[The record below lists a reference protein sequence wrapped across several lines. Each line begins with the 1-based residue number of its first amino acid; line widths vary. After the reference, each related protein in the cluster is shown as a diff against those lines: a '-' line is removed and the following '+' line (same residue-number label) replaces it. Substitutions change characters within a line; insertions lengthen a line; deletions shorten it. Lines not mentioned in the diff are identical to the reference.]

1 MGEFGNG
8 IAMAIEALQ
17 DDFDLI
23 DVFWCAALE
32 AGRLDGIVDAGMRR
46 HGGLA
51 QGSAEADAVDSHLV
65 HAVFY
70 RGEAVHRRVSKSVHL
85 VSQLLHQHFQLVKL
99 GVLGCKVQGN
109 DVSTK
114 VELDWRLI

>member
-32 AGRLDGIVDAGMRR
+32 AARLDGVVDTSMHR
-46 HGGLA
+46 HGGQA
-51 QGSAEADAVDSHLV
+51 QGGAEEDAVDSHLV
-65 HAVFY
+65 HAIFY
-70 RGEAVHRRVSKSVHL
+70 RSEALRRRIFRSVHL

-99 GVLGCKVQGN
+99 GIAGCKVQGN
-109 DVSTK
+109 DG
-114 VELDWRLI
+114 